1 MIRQQKSQILKD
13 LQKKMVLLV
22 GPRQSGKTFLA
33 KDVATS
39 FKNSLYLNFDDIKDR
54 SIIVNQTWTH
64 KNDLIIF
71 DEIHKMEGW
80 KNYVKGVFDTKPEG
94 QSILVTGSARMDIFN
109 RVGDS
114 LAGRYFI
121 HHLLPLSLSELTQA
135 GEIADINKLSYHG
148 GFPEPYFTE
157 NLIDA
162 NRWRKQYIDGLL
174 SIDVFEFDN
183 IYNLKAIRTVFELLR
198 SKVGSPI
205 SYKSIAE
212 DVGISSTT
220 VKRYIQILEAIY
232 VIFSVTPYSKNI
244 ARSLLKEPKI
254 YFFDTGLILHNEG
267 AQFEN
272 LVAVS
277 LFKSIS
283 ARNDY
288 KAEEC
293 ALHYLRNKDGQEV
306 DFAITSNQ
314 NIEQAIEVKVSD
326 DNISKSLK
334 YFYTKYKIASTQIVK
349 YLKRE
354 YIADGIEVLEANRF
368 LSNLYL

>member
-1 MIRQQKSQILKD
+1 MIRQQKNQILKD

-33 KDVATS
+33 KDISKS

-54 SIIVNQTWTH
+54 SIIMNQAWTN

-71 DEIHKMEGW
+71 DEIHKMENW
-80 KNYVKGVFDTKPEG
+80 KNYIKGVFDTKHEG

-121 HHLLPLSLSELTQA
+121 HHLLPLSLSELAQA
-135 GEIADINKLSYHG
+135 GEIADIERICHHG

-157 NLIDA
+157 GLTDA
-162 NRWRKQYIDGLL
+162 NRWRKQYIDSLL
-174 SIDVFEFDN
+174 NIDVFEFDS
-183 IYNLKAIRTVFELLR
+183 IYNLKAMRTVFELLR
-198 SKVGSPI
+198 HKVGSPV

-220 VKRYIQILEAIY
+220 VKKYIQILEAVY
-232 VIFSVTPYSKNI
+232 VVFSITPYSKNI

-254 YFFDTGLILHNEG
+254 YFFDTGLISHQEG

-277 LFKSIS
+277 LFKSVL
-283 ARNDY
+283 ARADY

-293 ALHYLRNKDGQEV
+293 TLHYLRNKEGQEI
-306 DFAITSNQ
+306 DFAIAN
-314 NIEQAIEVKVSD
+314 NHEIEQAIEVKVSD
-326 DNISKSLK
+326 DSISKSLK
-334 YFYTKYKIASTQIVK
+334 SFHTKYQVPSMQIVK

-354 YIADGIEVLEANRF
+354 HKADNIEVLDARGF
-368 LSNLYL
+368 LTNLYL